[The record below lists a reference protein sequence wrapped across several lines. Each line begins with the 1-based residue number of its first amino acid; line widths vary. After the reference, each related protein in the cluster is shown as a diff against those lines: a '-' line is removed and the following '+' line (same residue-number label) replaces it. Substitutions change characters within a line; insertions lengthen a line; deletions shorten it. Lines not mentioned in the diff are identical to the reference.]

1 MAEQFAELMSRTYQ
15 HVVGWG
21 TGSYFDQMVEATEKQ
36 MLTLLVDNDK
46 SKWGGCIAG
55 IPVCSPSKL
64 LELDPQETL
73 IIVFSSFF
81 DEIVPTIQACGHIH
95 YLPGRAWVQMQLLRV
110 EEELKRAPDVSG
122 SPECAAML
130 QYKRAGL
137 LRRAGFRWQEIEALE
152 KAIEILPCRAEWY
165 WELGEACEVMNRFDQ
180 AASAFSGAIQHE
192 LPVPPVHYYRLGFA
206 LESAGRM
213 SEAQT
218 AYLKAVDHHSSA
230 TARLLGVA
238 FFHHRFSRPSQAI
251 RALEN
256 EMVKP
261 GADACL
267 DYRLGLAHERCFQWS
282 AAVAAYRRATKMEPE
297 RFYWHYRL
305 GFACERS
312 EAWDEAAKA
321 YAQALSGGCRNRP
334 SWQYRLGTVL
344 AKAGRFEEACR
355 AFAQALPPSKRV
367 IPLPAKA
374 LPLSVAR
381 IQKVLDHDSTSALDW
396 YGLGVAY
403 AAEQSWAPAVHAF
416 EEALARDDRQSSGG
430 FYGWGQALAAA
441 GDFEAACRA
450 FAGMFPLGRPSL
462 VPCRRVID
470 SVALYNEC
478 RETMLIENHTILY
491 ECFFDRAMSCNP
503 FALFRQIVD
512 RVEFDGWRHVW
523 VLGDKTRI
531 PAEYRARPNIVF
543 ISRGQPLY
551 QRYLA
556 TAKYLVN
563 NVTFPYQFSR
573 RPEQR
578 FLSLWH
584 GTPLKTLGKDNL
596 GQFFEHKNSAR
607 NFLQATH
614 ICSPNAHTSRVLIDR
629 YDLAGLLPGRIAE
642 TGYPRIDATVHS
654 TDEQRQNL
662 RKRLG
667 VGPDEPVV
675 LYAPT
680 WRGVMGKEA
689 FDLERLKTD
698 VVRLAALPARF
709 LFRGHHLTEKLLAS
723 LDLGVQVVS
732 SEIDTNELLSIV
744 DVLVT
749 DYSSIFFD
757 FLPRR
762 KPIVYYVYDCEEY
775 SRTRGLYFDMDEM
788 PGPKCHTVDELMAT
802 ISNLLKDEKFCVED
816 PAHESAIQRFCPYE
830 DGHAAERV
838 ANWFFFDGPAYE
850 LSKPSVK
857 KRNALFY
864 TTAFIPNGITASAL
878 NLFASLST
886 LDPESRIC
894 VAVNPNAVSSDP
906 RRLEKFAELPTD
918 VQVLARV
925 GRMNLSPEENWI
937 TRRLSDRFSLESEK
951 MWEIYSAAYGREFR
965 RLFGE
970 THFDTIIDFEGYS
983 LYWTSLFANEPT
995 RRSRKAIYLHAD
1007 MEEECHVRFPYLRY
1021 ILAQYRGFDALVSVS
1036 DSVCQKNS
1044 ETLGPLFGLPAEKFV
1059 HCNNSIH
1066 PAKVRELAKE
1076 SICIPDATRGNPDG
1090 ARFITVG
1097 RLSPEKGHLKLIDA
1111 FVRVHNQHTDSSL
1124 WIVGDGPLMSSLQ
1137 EFIAEMQVQDSV
1149 HLLGFQSNPYAYLQ
1163 NADCFVLSS
1172 DYEGQGLVLIE
1183 AMILNRPVIS
1193 TDVVGARSVLLEAQ
1207 YGRLVENSVE
1217 GLAQG
1222 MLDFVKKGMA
1232 VPAFDAEQYQRAA
1245 VAKFHAVVLGLP

>member
-1 MAEQFAELMSRTYQ
+1 MAEQFAELMSRNYQ

-21 TGSYFDQMVEATEKQ
+21 TGSYFEQMVEATEKQ

-46 SKWGGCIAG
+46 SKWGGCISG
-55 IPVCSPSKL
+55 IPVCSPKKL

-110 EEELKRAPDVSG
+110 EEELKQAPDASG
-122 SPECAAML
+122 SPERAAML

-137 LRRAGFRWQEIEALE
+137 LRRAGFRWQEMEALE
-152 KAIEILPCRAEWY
+152 KAIEILPGCAEWY
-165 WELGEACEVMNRFDQ
+165 WELGEACEAMNRFDQ
-180 AASAFSGAIQHE
+180 AASAFSSAIQYE
-192 LPVPPVHYYRLGFA
+192 SPVPPVHFYRLGFV
-206 LESAGRM
+206 LESAGRI
-213 SEAQT
+213 SEAQM
-218 AYLKAVDHHSSA
+218 AYQKAIDHHPSA
-230 TARLLGVA
+230 MARLLGVA
-238 FFHHRFSRPSQAI
+238 FFHHRFSRPLQAI
-251 RALEN
+251 RALSEN
-256 EMVKP
+256 ESLC
-261 GADACL
+261 GETASRHF
-267 DYRLGLAHERCFQWS
+267 RLGQAHERIFQWGP
-282 AAVAAYRRATKMEPE
+282 AAEAYRRAIQAEPA
-297 RFYWHYRL
+297 RAYWHYRL
-305 GFACERS
+305 GLACERG
-312 EAWDEAAKA
+312 EAWDEAANA
-321 YAQALSGGCRNRP
+321 YSQALAGGCRNRP
-334 SWQYRLGTVL
+334 SWHYRLGMVL
-344 AKAGRFEEACR
+344 TKAGRFKEACH
-355 AFAQALPPSKRV
+355 AFAFALPSSKRAV
-367 IPLPAKA
+367 PLPANFSNGSA
-374 LPLSVAR
+374 VQLQRL
-381 IQKVLDHDSTSALDW
+381 LDRDATPAAGW
-396 YGLGVAY
+396 YALGVAH
-403 AAEQSWAPAVHAF
+403 AAEGAWCRAAHAF
-416 EEALARDDRQSSGG
+416 QEALARDDRQTPGG
-430 FYGWGQALAAA
+430 FYRWAQALAET
-441 GDFEAACRA
+441 GDYEAACRA
-450 FAGMFPLGRPSL
+450 FAGIFPLGRPSL
-462 VPCRRVID
+462 VPCRRAVD
-470 SVALYNEC
+470 SVALYNEY
-478 RETMLIENHTILY
+478 RETIPVENKTVLY

-512 RVEFDGWRHVW
+512 RAEFDGWRHVW

-531 PAEYRARPNIVF
+531 PPEYRARPNIVF

-556 TAKYLVN
+556 TAKFLVN

-614 ICSPNAHTSRVLIDR
+614 ICSPNPHTSRVLIDR

-642 TGYPRIDATVHS
+642 TGYPRIDRTVCS
-654 TDEQRQNL
+654 TEEQRRSL

-667 VGPDEPVV
+667 IGPEEPVV

-680 WRGVMGKEA
+680 WRGIMGKEA

-698 VVRLAALPARF
+698 VIRLSTLPARF

-732 SEIDTNELLSIV
+732 AEIDTNELLAIV

-749 DYSSIFFD
+749 DYSSILFD
-757 FLPRR
+757 FLPLR
-762 KPIVYYVYDCEEY
+762 KPILYYVYDCEEY

-788 PGPKCHTVDELMAT
+788 PGPKCHTVDELMAE
-802 ISNLLKDEKFCVED
+802 ISHLLQEGKFRIED
-816 PAHESAIQRFCPYE
+816 SAHEAAVQRFCPYE
-830 DGHAAERV
+830 DGQASERV
-838 ANWFFFDGPAYE
+838 ANWFFFDGPAHE
-850 LSKPSVK
+850 LPSPSGK
-857 KRNALFY
+857 KRNTLFY

-878 NLFASLST
+878 NLFSSMSEF
-886 LDPESRIC
+886 DPESRIC

-906 RRLEKFAELPTD
+906 LRLEKFAELPSD

-951 MWEIYSAAYGREFR
+951 MWEIYSAAYRREFR

-983 LYWTSLFANEPT
+983 LYWTSLFANEPS

-1021 ILAQYRGFDALVSVS
+1021 ILAQYQKFDALVSVS
-1036 DSVCQKNS
+1036 DSVCHKNR
-1044 ETLGPLFGLPAEKFV
+1044 ETLGPLFRLPPEKFV
-1059 HCNNSIH
+1059 FCNNAIH
-1066 PAKVRELAKE
+1066 PSKVRELAKE
-1076 SICIPDATRGNPDG
+1076 PVCIPNAEGKTGVVK
-1090 ARFITVG
+1090 FITVG
-1097 RLSPEKGHLKLIDA
+1097 RLSPEKGHLKLVDSFA
-1111 FVRVHNQHTDSSL
+1111 RVHKKHANSSL
-1124 WIVGDGPLMSSLQ
+1124 WIVGDGPLMNSLQ
-1137 EFIAEMQVQDSV
+1137 ERIAELNVQDAV

-1172 DYEGQGLVLIE
+1172 EYEGQGLVLIE
-1183 AMILNRPVIS
+1183 AMILQRPVIS
-1193 TDVVGARSVLLEAQ
+1193 TDVVGARSVLLEAH

-1217 GLAQG
+1217 GLTRG
-1222 MLDFVKKGMA
+1222 MLDFVEKGMT
-1232 VPAFDAEQYQRAA
+1232 VPAFDAEQYQRDA
-1245 VAKFHAVVLGLP
+1245 VAKFHSVVLGLPS